1 MKDQKWVDYLKLRAS
16 WGKLGNDKVA
26 ASDGFA
32 SITQDMGT
40 SGIFGGSAVPGYTN
54 LVYFSWLGWEV
65 VNETNVGLDFRTL
78 NSRLTIE
85 ADWYYRLTQ
94 NAVIDAPL
102 PMGAGNLLGNRGEIL
117 NTGVELS
124 FNWLIRSVKI
134 SLTTLEQT

>member
-1 MKDQKWVDYLKLRAS
+1 MRR
-16 WGKLGNDKVA
+16 
-26 ASDGFA
+26 
-32 SITQDMGT
+32 T
-40 SGIFGGSAVPGYTN
+40 SV
-54 LVYFSWLGWEV
+54 
-65 VNETNVGLDFRTL
+65 LDFRTL

-124 FNWLIRSVKI
+124 FNWADKI
-134 SLTTLEQT
+134 GKDFSYYIGANLTTLHNEVKRFEWFILFIWWFCGVPYDFSSWW